1 MTHFAAVTA
10 VTARTPVGLRA
21 DSSAAAVR
29 AGISRLRFHPY
40 FVAPTGER
48 IRGAT
53 DGLLDSNLQ
62 GAPRLVAL
70 ACDALEQMCRLLPTT
85 ALRGKVRIP
94 VLLSVPEHRPG
105 FTAVDEAEVLAK
117 LQRAAP
123 PGLALQVAHRGH
135 AGALYALGLAEQW
148 IRAGQ
153 AALVLVGGVESYF
166 HADTIEWLIE
176 NDQLAMENGRS
187 PFVPGEGACFVALAS
202 AHFGLPAL
210 SWLRGAHSTQETS
223 LIKTDAVNQAKA
235 LTSAVNHAAADLRLP
250 DEAVDDVWCDLNGE
264 RYRTDEWS
272 YVLQRSPHVFKQEHG
287 RAVSYQMAADAWG
300 DMGAASG
307 ALLTM
312 LAVRSWQRSYARGPR
327 VLVFAGSEKGLR
339 SAIVLEKGLVLERGF
354 KP

>member
-1 MTHFAAVTA
+1 VTRGVAITA

-29 AGISRLRFHPY
+29 AGISRQRFHPH
-40 FVAPTGER
+40 FVDPTGER

-53 DGLLDSNLQ
+53 DGLLDSNIQ
-62 GAPRLVAL
+62 GTPRLAAL
-70 ACDALEQMCRLLPTT
+70 AGDALAQMCRLLPRTGT
-85 ALRGKVRIP
+85 AVRIP

-105 FTAVDEAEVLAK
+105 FMAADEAKLLAE

-123 PGLALQVAHRGH
+123 PMLALQVAHRGH
-135 AGALYALGLAEQW
+135 AGALHALGLAAQW
-148 IRAGQ
+148 ISAGQ
-153 AALVLVGGVESYF
+153 AELVLVGGVESYF
-166 HADTIEWLIE
+166 HADTIDWLIE

-187 PFVPGEGACFVALAS
+187 PFVPGEGACFLALAS
-202 AHFGLPAL
+202 AQIGLPAL
-210 SWLRGAHSTQETS
+210 AWLRGAHSTQETS
-223 LIKTDAVNQAKA
+223 LIKTDAINQAKA
-235 LTSAVNHAAADLRLP
+235 LTAAVNHAAAGLRLP

-287 RAVSYQMAADAWG
+287 KAVSYQMAADAWG

-312 LAVRSWQRSYARGPR
+312 LAVRSWQRSYAQGPR
-327 VLVFAGSEKGLR
+327 ALVFAGSEKGLR
-339 SAIVLEKGLVLERGF
+339 SAVVLEKGVVLERGF
-354 KP
+354 QT